1 MGVVNWTL
9 GTYGR
14 DPSRALMSTEIVAS
28 DSYNSSTTAGNITGL
43 ATEVG
48 QVLKLTNSTAAW
60 VRFGATATVGDGFY
74 MVADVDYWFEI
85 HPSTEGTVSIIDVA

>member
-1 MGVVNWTL
+1 MGTVNWTL

-28 DSYNSSTTAGNITGL
+28 DTHISSTAAGNIAGL
-43 ATEVG
+43 TTHVG
-48 QVLKLTNSTAAW
+48 QVLKINTSAAAW

-74 MVADVDYWFEI
+74 IGADGDYWFEI
-85 HPSTEGTVSIIDVA
+85 HPGTEGAVSIIDVA